1 MSDIQQYLL
10 DYDKSRKE
18 ASAVAQQSA
27 TRKTT
32 PRRARGRNYADS
44 GIGLQNHDLKLLTLI
59 EELGEYLIS
68 EDGSIRAKSEQN
80 CLS

>member
-27 TRKTT
+27 TRKL
-32 PRRARGRNYADS
+32 PRDAHEG
-44 GIGLQNHDLKLLTLI
+44 GIMLI
-59 EELGEYLIS
+59 VG
-68 EDGSIRAKSEQN
+68 
-80 CLS
+80 